1 VLFRSRVHVIKK
13 NPAPAGIFPKGHI
26 WGLTVSRA
34 SATTWGVAVGECAN
48 ENTSAPRANLVLT
61 SAITKSLSAWVAG
74 TGNGGLD
81 TGAVGNNTWYH
92 VHLIRK
98 ISDGSIDALISTSAT
113 SPTMPSGYEA
123 RRRIGAIKT
132 DGSAQI
138 VAFSQN
144 GDEFIWDAAVID
156 VDDDNPGT
164 SAVTRTLTVPTG
176 VKVLAYI
183 SVGGYTGS
191 NSFTTVISALDIS
204 DQAGQA
210 YATAALSGFPAS
222 GAQSGA
228 GNGWSFDT
236 MYVRTNTSA
245 QIRSRLSAS
254 GASDRLGIVT
264 RGWID
269 DRGRGA

>member
-1 VLFRSRVHVIKK
+1 VNHLGKEEVALWIFHQV
-13 NPAPAGIFPKGHI
+13 AGQFNIETN
-26 WGLTVSRA
+26 GL
-34 SATTWGVAVGECAN
+34 W
-48 ENTSAPRANLVLT
+48 LVLGKHT
-61 SAITKSLSAWVAG
+61 DKVP
-74 TGNGGLD
+74 D
-81 TGAVGNNTWYH
+81 TFGIPRPRTQLRYG
-92 VHLIRK
+92 
-98 ISDGSIDALISTSAT
+98 
-113 SPTMPSGYEA
+113 
-123 RRRIGAIKT
+123 RI
-132 DGSAQI
+132 
-138 VAFSQN
+138 
-144 GDEFIWDAAVID
+144 ID